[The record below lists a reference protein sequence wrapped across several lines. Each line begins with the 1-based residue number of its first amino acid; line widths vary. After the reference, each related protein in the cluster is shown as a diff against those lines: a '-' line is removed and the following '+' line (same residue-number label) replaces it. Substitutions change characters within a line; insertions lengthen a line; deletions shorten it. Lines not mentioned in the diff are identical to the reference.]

1 MPYPVILFI
10 INNSS
15 KISFYHTILLFGLAI
30 GLKVE
35 DSKEPLFDTQ
45 KVVQKWL
52 ELGHEYWATVN
63 NNRVMQTM
71 VLNYNIE
78 DNFC

>member
-45 KVVQKWL
+45 KVVQK
-52 ELGHEYWATVN
+52 
-63 NNRVMQTM
+63 
-71 VLNYNIE
+71 
-78 DNFC
+78 